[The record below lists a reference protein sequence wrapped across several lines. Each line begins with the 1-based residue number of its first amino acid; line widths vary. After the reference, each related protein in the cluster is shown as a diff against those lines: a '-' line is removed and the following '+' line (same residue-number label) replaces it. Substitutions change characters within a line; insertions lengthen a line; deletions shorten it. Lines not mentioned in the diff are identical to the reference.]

1 MVFVSGLERI
11 AEELMGRRKWKLYQE
26 SMSRNYLQ
34 PLNNNVKIPQ
44 TNQTDFIKESSPE
57 VLERV
62 GVPNERNHIIVATN
76 NNHNHQKDNTTTVF
90 PKLSSK
96 NSDYVDSETNN
107 GVDDVELLEERRKEE
122 DEKRRQKEAEERLKD
137 WTPQTKCYFCVD
149 GKLDS
154 EHTAHGV
161 LVINISFLLLIF

>member
-1 MVFVSGLERI
+1 
-11 AEELMGRRKWKLYQE
+11 
-26 SMSRNYLQ
+26 MSRNYLQ

-44 TNQTDFIKESSPE
+44 SNQTDFIKESSPE

-62 GVPNERNHIIVATN
+62 GVPNESNHILVAN
-76 NNHNHQKDNTTTVF
+76 SHHIHQKDPTTVF
-90 PKLSSK
+90 SNLSRSV
-96 NSDYVDSETNN
+96 YVDSEANN

-161 LVINISFLLLIF
+161 LVIYFIFF

>member
-1 MVFVSGLERI
+1 MYYVFVSGLERI

-62 GVPNERNHIIVATN
+62 GIPNESNHIIVATAAT
-76 NNHNHQKDNTTTVF
+76 NNHIRQKDTTTVF
-90 PKLSSK
+90 SNLSK
-96 NSDYVDSETNN
+96 TVYVDSEANN
-107 GVDDVELLEERRKEE
+107 GVDDVELLEERKKEE

-154 EHTAHGV
+154 EHTTHGV
-161 LVINISFLLLIF
+161 LVINTFLLFV